1 MCEVTCPR
9 CRRFLSLTPPP
20 KGQFKQVSCWGCN
33 FAFLLEVTESGTHI
47 VSGMVLGEMESE
59 ETRIPNVP
67 PEFVTL
73 SGQKVYSFDE
83 GEVTRKSQWGNW
95 VSGPEWKPA
104 DTIECPAE
112 TPLDIAKAM
121 ARAERE
127 ERYED
132 CAVLRD
138 RLKALQNP
146 IL

>member
-9 CRRFLSLTPPP
+9 CRRFLSLTPPE

-47 VSGMVLGEMESE
+47 VSGMVLGETEAFE
-59 ETRIPNVP
+59 QPR
-67 PEFVTL
+67 
-73 SGQKVYSFDE
+73 FDDR
-83 GEVTRKSQWGNW
+83 EVTRLQWGNW
-95 VSGPEWKPA
+95 TSDPGPWMPA

-146 IL
+146 IP